1 MEFVSLNGFSVGEV
15 DFKADFEEAKA
26 FVLRRFDR
34 ICYLHKIVDFDRV
47 ENLLGLDEQ
56 LEILRAN
63 TDSFL
68 SGKDALNVLAW
79 GARGCGKSSCVKR
92 VLGEFLGVWEAQA
105 KDAQSHTTTKNTK
118 STKTSRKILSPLRVI
133 ELDSKDI
140 LLLPLLFDSLRTKPY
155 KFIIFC
161 DDLSF
166 RIGQSEYKSIKS
178 VLEGSLESRAKN
190 ILLYATSNIRKLIE
204 NAGADHSPE
213 HSIVQE
219 ELSFS
224 DRFGLQIGFYDFG
237 TSEYLACV
245 EEYLTH
251 TNGIKKLDLRAQQLD
266 EASKIARQKALNFA
280 AKMGS
285 KNARIAKDFALLVA
299 NGVEKIDKI

>member
-1 MEFVSLNGFSVGEV
+1 MEFFSLNGFEEV
-15 DFKADFEEAKA
+15 DFEETKA
-26 FVLRRFDR
+26 FALRRFEGV
-34 ICYLHKIVDFDRV
+34 CYLHRIVDFDRV

-56 LEILRAN
+56 LGILRAN
-63 TDSFL
+63 TASFL

-92 VLGEFLGVWEAQA
+92 VLGEFLGIWEA
-105 KDAQSHTTTKNTK
+105 KDAQSHTTTKA
-118 STKTSRKILSPLRVI
+118 TKTSRSTPSKSSPLRVI

-245 EEYLTH
+245 EEYLA
-251 TNGIKKLDLRAQQLD
+251 NIKGAKKLDLRAQQLD

-280 AKMGS
+280 TKMGS
-285 KNARIAKDFALLVA
+285 RNARIAKDFALLVA

>member
-1 MEFVSLNGFSVGEV
+1 MEFFSLNGFEEV
-15 DFKADFEEAKA
+15 DFEEARA
-26 FVLRRFDR
+26 FALRRFEGV
-34 ICYLHKIVDFDRV
+34 CYLHRIVDFDRV

-56 LEILRAN
+56 LGILRAN
-63 TDSFL
+63 TASFL

-92 VLGEFLGVWEAQA
+92 VLGEFLGIWEA
-105 KDAQSHTTTKNTK
+105 KTTKSLDNTK
-118 STKTSRKILSPLRVI
+118 ATKISHSTLSKSTTLRVI

-178 VLEGSLESRAKN
+178 VLEGSLERRAKN

-245 EEYLTH
+245 EEYLA
-251 TNGIKKLDLRAQQLD
+251 NIKGVKKLDLRAQQLD

>member
-1 MEFVSLNGFSVGEV
+1 MEFFSLNGF
-15 DFKADFEEAKA
+15 DFGKVDFEEAKA
-26 FVLRRFDR
+26 FALRRFEGV
-34 ICYLHKIVDFDRV
+34 CYLHRIVDFDRV

-56 LEILRAN
+56 LGILRAN
-63 TDSFL
+63 TASFL

-92 VLGEFLGVWEAQA
+92 VLGEFLGIWET
-105 KDAQSHTTTKNTK
+105 KTTKSLDNTK
-118 STKTSRKILSPLRVI
+118 ATKISHSTLSKSTTLRVI

-178 VLEGSLESRAKN
+178 VLEGSLERRAKN

-245 EEYLTH
+245 EEYLA
-251 TNGIKKLDLRAQQLD
+251 NIKGVKKLDLRAQQLD

>member
-1 MEFVSLNGFSVGEV
+1 MEFFSLNGFEEV
-15 DFKADFEEAKA
+15 DFEEAKA
-26 FVLRRFDR
+26 FALRRFEGV
-34 ICYLHKIVDFDRV
+34 CYLHKIVDFDMV

-56 LEILRAN
+56 LGILRTN
-63 TDSFL
+63 TASFL

-92 VLGEFLGVWEAQA
+92 VLGEFLGIWEAKA
-105 KDAQSHTTTKNTK
+105 PQSLGNTKTTKISH
-118 STKTSRKILSPLRVI
+118 STLSQSTALRVI

-166 RIGQSEYKSIKS
+166 RTGQSEYKSIKS
-178 VLEGSLESRAKN
+178 VLEGSLERRAKN

-245 EEYLTH
+245 EEYLA
-251 TNGIKKLDLRAQQLD
+251 NIKGVKKLDLRAQQLD

>member
-1 MEFVSLNGFSVGEV
+1 MEFFSLNGFSFDEV
-15 DFKADFEEAKA
+15 DFDGAKA
-26 FVLRRFDR
+26 FALRRFEGV
-34 ICYLHKIVDFDRV
+34 CYLHRIVDFDRV

-56 LEILRAN
+56 LGILRAN
-63 TDSFL
+63 TASFL

-92 VLGEFLGVWEAQA
+92 VLGEFLGIWETKA
-105 KDAQSHTTTKNTK
+105 KSSNKTHSVLSQS
-118 STKTSRKILSPLRVI
+118 PALRVI

-140 LLLPLLFDSLRTKPY
+140 LLLPLLFDSLRSKPY

-166 RIGQSEYKSIKS
+166 RIGQSDYKSIKS
-178 VLEGSLESRAKN
+178 VLEGSLERRAKN

-245 EEYLTH
+245 EEYLANI
-251 TNGIKKLDLRAQQLD
+251 NGGKKLDLRAQQLD
-266 EASKIARQKALNFA
+266 ESSKIARQKALNFA

-299 NGVEKIDKI
+299 NGVERIDKI

>member
-1 MEFVSLNGFSVGEV
+1 MEFFSLNGFEKV
-15 DFKADFEEAKA
+15 DFEEAKA
-26 FVLRRFDR
+26 FALRRFEGV
-34 ICYLHKIVDFDRV
+34 CYLHRIVDFDRV

-56 LEILRAN
+56 LGILRAN
-63 TDSFL
+63 TASFL

-92 VLGEFLGVWEAQA
+92 VLGEFLGIWEAKA
-105 KDAQSHTTTKNTK
+105 PQSLDNTK
-118 STKTSRKILSPLRVI
+118 VTKISHSTLSKSTTLRVI

-178 VLEGSLESRAKN
+178 VLEGSLERRAKN

-245 EEYLTH
+245 EEYLA
-251 TNGIKKLDLRAQQLD
+251 NIKGVKKLDLRAQQLD

-280 AKMGS
+280 AKMGG

>member
-1 MEFVSLNGFSVGEV
+1 MEFFSLNGFEEV
-15 DFKADFEEAKA
+15 DFEEAKA
-26 FVLRRFDR
+26 FALRRFEGV
-34 ICYLHKIVDFDRV
+34 CYLHRIVDFDRV

-56 LEILRAN
+56 LGILRAN
-63 TDSFL
+63 TASFL

-92 VLGEFLGVWEAQA
+92 VLGEFLGIWEAKA
-105 KDAQSHTTTKNTK
+105 PQSLDNTK
-118 STKTSRKILSPLRVI
+118 VTKISHSTLSKSTTLRVI

-178 VLEGSLESRAKN
+178 VLEGSLERRAKN

-245 EEYLTH
+245 EEYLANI
-251 TNGIKKLDLRAQQLD
+251 NGAKKLDLRAQQLD

-280 AKMGS
+280 TKMGS

>member
-1 MEFVSLNGFSVGEV
+1 MEFFSLNGFEEV
-15 DFKADFEEAKA
+15 DFEEAKA
-26 FVLRRFDR
+26 FALRRFEGV
-34 ICYLHKIVDFDRV
+34 CYLHRIVDFDRV

-56 LEILRAN
+56 LGILRAN
-63 TDSFL
+63 TASFL

-92 VLGEFLGVWEAQA
+92 VLGEFLGIWEA
-105 KDAQSHTTTKNTK
+105 KTPQSLDNTKNIK
-118 STKTSRKILSPLRVI
+118 ISHSTLSQSTTLRVI

-178 VLEGSLESRAKN
+178 VLEGSLERRAKN

-245 EEYLTH
+245 EEYLA
-251 TNGIKKLDLRAQQLD
+251 NIKGVKKLDLKAQQLD

>member
-1 MEFVSLNGFSVGEV
+1 MEFFSLNGFEEV
-15 DFKADFEEAKA
+15 DFEEAKA
-26 FVLRRFDR
+26 FALRRFEGV
-34 ICYLHKIVDFDRV
+34 CYLHKIVDFDMV

-56 LEILRAN
+56 LGILRAN
-63 TDSFL
+63 TASFL

-92 VLGEFLGVWEAQA
+92 VLGEFLGIWEA
-105 KDAQSHTTTKNTK
+105 KTPQSLDNTKTTKISHSTLSK
-118 STKTSRKILSPLRVI
+118 STTLRVI

-178 VLEGSLESRAKN
+178 VLEGSLERRAKN
-190 ILLYATSNIRKLIE
+190 ILLYVTSNIRKLIE

-245 EEYLTH
+245 EEYLANI
-251 TNGIKKLDLRAQQLD
+251 NGVKKLDLRAQQLD

-280 AKMGS
+280 TKMGS

>member
-1 MEFVSLNGFSVGEV
+1 MEFFLPNGFSFGEV
-15 DFKADFEEAKA
+15 DFEEAKA
-26 FVLRRFDR
+26 FALRRFEGA
-34 ICYLHKIVDFDRV
+34 CYLHRIVDFDRV

-56 LEILRAN
+56 LGILRAN
-63 TDSFL
+63 TASFL

-92 VLGEFLGVWEAQA
+92 VLGEFLGIWET
-105 KDAQSHTTTKNTK
+105 KTTKSLDNTKTPTTTKTTK
-118 STKTSRKILSPLRVI
+118 ISHSTPSQSTTLRVI

-140 LLLPLLFDSLRTKPY
+140 LLLPLLFDTLRTKPY

-178 VLEGSLESRAKN
+178 VLEGSLERRAKN

-245 EEYLTH
+245 EEYLA
-251 TNGIKKLDLRAQQLD
+251 NIKGVKKLDLRAQQLD

>member
-1 MEFVSLNGFSVGEV
+1 MEFFSLNGFEEV
-15 DFKADFEEAKA
+15 DFEEAKA
-26 FVLRRFDR
+26 FVLRRFEGV
-34 ICYLHKIVDFDRV
+34 CYLHRIVDFDRV

-56 LEILRAN
+56 LGILRAN
-63 TDSFL
+63 TASFL
-68 SGKDALNVLAW
+68 SGNDALNVLAW

-92 VLGEFLGVWEAQA
+92 VLGEFLGIWE
-105 KDAQSHTTTKNTK
+105 TKAPQNLDNTK
-118 STKTSRKILSPLRVI
+118 ATKISHSTLSQSTTLRVI

-178 VLEGSLESRAKN
+178 VLEGSLERRAKN

-245 EEYLTH
+245 EEYLA
-251 TNGIKKLDLRAQQLD
+251 NIKGVKKLDLRAQQLD

>member
-1 MEFVSLNGFSVGEV
+1 MEFFSLNGFEEV
-15 DFKADFEEAKA
+15 DFEEAKA
-26 FVLRRFDR
+26 FALRRFEGV
-34 ICYLHKIVDFDRV
+34 CYLHRIVDFDRV

-56 LEILRAN
+56 LGILRAN
-63 TDSFL
+63 TASFL

-92 VLGEFLGVWEAQA
+92 VLGEFLGIWEA
-105 KDAQSHTTTKNTK
+105 KTTKSLDNTK
-118 STKTSRKILSPLRVI
+118 ATKISHSTLSKSTTLRVI

-178 VLEGSLESRAKN
+178 VLEGSLERRAKN

-245 EEYLTH
+245 EEYLA
-251 TNGIKKLDLRAQQLD
+251 NIKGVKKLDLRAQQLD

-280 AKMGS
+280 TKMGS

>member
-1 MEFVSLNGFSVGEV
+1 MEFFLPNGFEEV
-15 DFKADFEEAKA
+15 DFEEAKA
-26 FVLRRFDR
+26 FALRRFEGV
-34 ICYLHKIVDFDRV
+34 CYLHRIVDFDRV
-47 ENLLGLDEQ
+47 ETLLGLDEQ
-56 LEILRAN
+56 LGILRAN
-63 TDSFL
+63 TASFL

-92 VLGEFLGVWEAQA
+92 VLGEFLGIWET
-105 KDAQSHTTTKNTK
+105 KTTKSLDNTK
-118 STKTSRKILSPLRVI
+118 TPNTTKATKISHSTLSQSTTLRVI

-140 LLLPLLFDSLRTKPY
+140 LLLPLLFDTLRTKPY

-178 VLEGSLESRAKN
+178 VLEGSLERRAKN

-245 EEYLTH
+245 EEYLA
-251 TNGIKKLDLRAQQLD
+251 NIKGVKKLDLRAQQLD

>member
-1 MEFVSLNGFSVGEV
+1 MEFFSLNGFEEV
-15 DFKADFEEAKA
+15 DFEEAKA
-26 FVLRRFDR
+26 FALRRFEGV
-34 ICYLHKIVDFDRV
+34 CYLHRIVDFDRV

-56 LEILRAN
+56 LGILRAN
-63 TDSFL
+63 TASFL

-92 VLGEFLGVWEAQA
+92 VLGEFLGIWETKAP
-105 KDAQSHTTTKNTK
+105 QSLDNTK
-118 STKTSRKILSPLRVI
+118 ATKISHSTLSKSTTLRVI

-178 VLEGSLESRAKN
+178 VLEGSLERRAKN

-245 EEYLTH
+245 EEYLA
-251 TNGIKKLDLRAQQLD
+251 NIKGVKKLDLKAQQLD

>member
-1 MEFVSLNGFSVGEV
+1 MEFFSLNGFDFGEV
-15 DFKADFEEAKA
+15 NFEEAKA
-26 FVLRRFDR
+26 FALRRFEGV
-34 ICYLHKIVDFDRV
+34 CYLHRIVDFDRV

-56 LEILRAN
+56 LGILRAN
-63 TDSFL
+63 TASFL
-68 SGKDALNVLAW
+68 SDKDALNVLAW

-92 VLGEFLGVWEAQA
+92 VLGEFLGIWEAKTPQNLDSS
-105 KDAQSHTTTKNTK
+105 KTTETSHSTISQSPT
-118 STKTSRKILSPLRVI
+118 LRVI

-140 LLLPLLFDSLRTKPY
+140 LLLPLLFDSLRAKPY

-178 VLEGSLESRAKN
+178 VLEGSLERRAKN

-237 TSEYLACV
+237 TNEYLACV
-245 EEYLTH
+245 EEYLASIK
-251 TNGIKKLDLRAQQLD
+251 GAKKLDLRAQQLD

-285 KNARIAKDFALLVA
+285 KNARIAKDFALLVS
-299 NGVEKIDKI
+299 NGVEKIDKV

>member
-1 MEFVSLNGFSVGEV
+1 MEFFLPNGFEEV
-15 DFKADFEEAKA
+15 DFEEAKA
-26 FVLRRFDR
+26 FALRRFEGV
-34 ICYLHKIVDFDRV
+34 CYLHKIVDFDRV

-56 LEILRAN
+56 LGILRAN
-63 TDSFL
+63 TASFL
-68 SGKDALNVLAW
+68 SDKDALNVLAW

-92 VLGEFLGVWEAQA
+92 VLGEFLGIW
-105 KDAQSHTTTKNTK
+105 KTKTTKSLDNTK
-118 STKTSRKILSPLRVI
+118 ATKISHSTPSQSTTLRVI

-140 LLLPLLFDSLRTKPY
+140 LLLPLLFDTLRTKPY

-178 VLEGSLESRAKN
+178 VLEGSLERRAKN

-245 EEYLTH
+245 EEYLA
-251 TNGIKKLDLRAQQLD
+251 NIKGVKKLDLRAQQLD

>member
-1 MEFVSLNGFSVGEV
+1 MEFFSLNGFEEV
-15 DFKADFEEAKA
+15 DFEEAKA
-26 FVLRRFDR
+26 FALRRFEGV
-34 ICYLHKIVDFDRV
+34 CYLHRIVDFDRV

-56 LEILRAN
+56 LGILRAN
-63 TDSFL
+63 TASFL

-92 VLGEFLGVWEAQA
+92 VLGEFLGIWETKAP
-105 KDAQSHTTTKNTK
+105 QSLDNTKTTKISHSTLSK
-118 STKTSRKILSPLRVI
+118 STTLRVI

-178 VLEGSLESRAKN
+178 VLEGSLERRAKN

-245 EEYLTH
+245 EEYLANI
-251 TNGIKKLDLRAQQLD
+251 NGVKKLDLRAQQLD

>member
-1 MEFVSLNGFSVGEV
+1 MEFFSLNGFSFDEV
-15 DFKADFEEAKA
+15 DFDGAKA
-26 FVLRRFDR
+26 FALRRFEGV
-34 ICYLHKIVDFDRV
+34 CYLHRIVDFDRV

-56 LEILRAN
+56 LGILRAN
-63 TDSFL
+63 TASFL

-92 VLGEFLGVWEAQA
+92 VLGEFLGIWETKA
-105 KDAQSHTTTKNTK
+105 KSSNKTHSVLSQS
-118 STKTSRKILSPLRVI
+118 PALRVI

-140 LLLPLLFDSLRTKPY
+140 LLLPLLFDSLRSKPY

-178 VLEGSLESRAKN
+178 VLEGSLERRAKN

-245 EEYLTH
+245 EEYLANI
-251 TNGIKKLDLRAQQLD
+251 NGGKKLDLRAQQLD
-266 EASKIARQKALNFA
+266 ESSKIARQKALNFA

-299 NGVEKIDKI
+299 NGVERIDKI

>member
-1 MEFVSLNGFSVGEV
+1 MEFFSPNGFEEV
-15 DFKADFEEAKA
+15 DFEEAKA
-26 FVLRRFDR
+26 FALRRFEGV
-34 ICYLHKIVDFDRV
+34 CYLHRIVDFDRV

-56 LEILRAN
+56 LGILRAN
-63 TDSFL
+63 TASFL

-92 VLGEFLGVWEAQA
+92 VLGEFLGIWETKAP
-105 KDAQSHTTTKNTK
+105 QSLDNTK
-118 STKTSRKILSPLRVI
+118 ATKISHSTPSQSTTLRVI
-133 ELDSKDI
+133 ELDSKEI
-140 LLLPLLFDSLRTKPY
+140 LLLPLLFDTLRTKPY

-178 VLEGSLESRAKN
+178 VLEGSLERRAKN

-245 EEYLTH
+245 EEYLA
-251 TNGIKKLDLRAQQLD
+251 NIKGVKKLDLRAQQLD

-280 AKMGS
+280 TKMGS